1 MPTRSPILKR
11 SESHWQTVPTISCP
25 GIRGNFGSGSSPSTT
40 CRSVRHT
47 AQASTLTSSSP
58 DFGRGTPTC
67 WGCNGVKGLVN
78 TIANMLLGILAVA
91 TVKTVGRGQT
101 SSRRF
106 ACVLQRG
113 RARGRFFYW
122 PSSAKKKYSTN
133 PPPRGWCCC
142 SQLHRRNRRARLTH
156 SRSAKA

>member
-1 MPTRSPILKR
+1 MPQRSPILKR

-25 GIRGNFGSGSSPSTT
+25 GSRGNFGSGSSPSTT

-78 TIANMLLGILAVA
+78 TIANMLLGISAVA

-106 ACVLQRG
+106 AWRASVVLVLVLESLRCPTQLLDEAALPG
-113 RARGRFFYW
+113 GSSMGWLQAARESYPACGIL
-122 PSSAKKKYSTN
+122 P
-133 PPPRGWCCC
+133 
-142 SQLHRRNRRARLTH
+142 
-156 SRSAKA
+156 